1 MMTMGAATARLKA
14 CNRQQCARK
23 AYDAS
28 CLALR
33 DGALTGACY
42 LQRDAAKLYAEAQ
55 ACTKLADEGADANL
69 TDGNILPFALPQRAG
84 PGFAP
89 LPHQRPGRSV
99 PGHARDDPEAD
110 ARRGASAAILRQ
122 QGQVSSR
129 EGISD

>member
-1 MMTMGAATARLKA
+1 MMAMGAVTARLKA
-14 CNRQQCARK
+14 YDRQQRARR

-55 ACTKLADEGADANL
+55 GFTKLADEGADANL
-69 TDGNILPFALPQRAG
+69 TDGGILPFALPQTAG

-89 LPHQRPGRSV
+89 LLHQRPGPSV

-110 ARRGASAAILRQ
+110 ARRGGERRGLAARTSLG
-122 QGQVSSR
+122 QGDS
-129 EGISD
+129 

>member
-1 MMTMGAATARLKA
+1 VPAESTGAFRQKGSQRGSYALGGRFGVTGTAPEGIAMMTMGAVTARLKA

-55 ACTKLADEGADANL
+55 AYTKLADE
-69 TDGNILPFALPQRAG
+69 P
-84 PGFAP
+84 
-89 LPHQRPGRSV
+89 
-99 PGHARDDPEAD
+99 
-110 ARRGASAAILRQ
+110 
-122 QGQVSSR
+122 
-129 EGISD
+129 

>member
-1 MMTMGAATARLKA
+1 MLPFTPPVGNLGVAKKCKIGTAAEGIAMMTMGAVTARLKA

-55 ACTKLADEGADANL
+55 AFTKLADEGPTQISL
-69 TDGNILPFALPQRAG
+69 M
-84 PGFAP
+84 
-89 LPHQRPGRSV
+89 V
-99 PGHARDDPEAD
+99 
-110 ARRGASAAILRQ
+110 AAVLQQ
-122 QGQVSSR
+122 QGQVAGR
-129 EGISD
+129 EIVET

>member
-1 MMTMGAATARLKA
+1 MLFYRSSFWKSHSLEALGGRFGVTGTATEGIAMMTMGAVTARLKA

-55 ACTKLADEGADANL
+55 AYTKLADE
-69 TDGNILPFALPQRAG
+69 P
-84 PGFAP
+84 
-89 LPHQRPGRSV
+89 
-99 PGHARDDPEAD
+99 
-110 ARRGASAAILRQ
+110 
-122 QGQVSSR
+122 
-129 EGISD
+129 